1 MQQQYQWFPGHM
13 AKALK
18 EIEARMKV
26 IDIVLELVDARTPF
40 ASHNPSLKRIVK
52 TKPLITILTKKDLAD
67 DKYTAQWLKYY
78 RDNNKYALAIDLAK
92 NDLKGIERMA
102 KEILKDKLA
111 KEKAKGLR
119 ERSLRYLVVGI
130 PNVGKSTLINKL
142 SKRKV
147 ANVANKP
154 GVTKAQQ
161 YIKVSES
168 MELLDTPG
176 VLWPNFEDKTIGVK
190 LAMIGTIKQEIL
202 PLDDMLLQIL
212 NFLTTKYPKALD
224 DFYGVELPLVIDGET
239 VSEALAKIAI
249 KRGFRLKE
257 GKLDYNR
264 TTEAIIKDFQNGKIA
279 RVSIETP
286 GEDTWQIVNLKM
298 N

>member
-119 ERSLRYLVVGI
+119 ERLLRYLVVGI